1 MRLFIIESSLVVLPA
16 DASEVVK
23 EVHGLL
29 FTSFLSSHVVHS
41 CCRGL
46 LGHMCG
52 TSVSSCYYKTD
63 ANING
68 VNLFL
73 HAKSF
78 QMHWLKMVNKYK
90 KNTNCFTRTVYVF

>member
-1 MRLFIIESSLVVLPA
+1 
-16 DASEVVK
+16 
-23 EVHGLL
+23 
-29 FTSFLSSHVVHS
+29 
-41 CCRGL
+41 
-46 LGHMCG
+46 MCG

-78 QMHWLKMVNKYK
+78 QMHWLKMVNKYIK
-90 KNTNCFTRTVYVF
+90 KNTHCFTRTFMFFENSNYQKT

>member
-1 MRLFIIESSLVVLPA
+1 
-16 DASEVVK
+16 
-23 EVHGLL
+23 
-29 FTSFLSSHVVHS
+29 
-41 CCRGL
+41 
-46 LGHMCG
+46 MCG

-90 KNTNCFTRTVYVF
+90 KKTRTVLQEPFMFFENSNYQKT